1 MKESGLHDLVI
12 QDWPNAVRTIIYRNG
27 VEPASE
33 RVNSSVEPT
42 VDRMNGLVNGSVN
55 GLVNDPVKGRVKS
68 PVKWNVIWTKG
79 SFAGKL
85 DFEPISPAV
94 LKVFECIENQPGC
107 RQNNLAQQTGISER
121 RVKRYI
127 AELKKKNLV
136 EFRGA
141 PKNGGYWVT
150 DRGRR

>member
-1 MKESGLHDLVI
+1 MYKGKVHGVGPGGNLFTDSFRIVI
-12 QDWPNAVRTIIYRNG
+12 WRPSTNDQDKIPPPGPVK
-27 VEPASE
+27 
-33 RVNSSVEPT
+33 
-42 VDRMNGLVNGSVN
+42 GLVNGPAK
-55 GLVNDPVKGRVKS
+55 GRVKGRVKYTEEG
-68 PVKWNVIWTKG
+68 KLYWEKG
-79 SFAGKL
+79 GFSGKL

-141 PKNGGYWVT
+141 PKNGGYLVT

>member
-1 MKESGLHDLVI
+1 MPLPG
-12 QDWPNAVRTIIYRNG
+12 P
-27 VEPASE
+27 
-33 RVNSSVEPT
+33 
-42 VDRMNGLVNGSVN
+42 VNGPVN
-55 GLVNDPVKGRVKS
+55 GLVKSLVKG
-68 PVKWNVIWTKG
+68 NVIWTKG
-79 SFAGKL
+79 SIAGKL
-85 DFEPISPAV
+85 DFGPISPAV

-141 PKNGGYWVT
+141 PKNGGYWVVNS
-150 DRGRR
+150 GRS